1 MSADN
6 YVMVRE
12 FPDGWYWGM
21 GFASDDRER
30 FGDSMCDSGFRDGP
44 FPTEVDAR
52 IDAEAKCVVIEY
64 GVMRWG
70 EDEQT

>member
-6 YVMVRE
+6 YVMVRK
-12 FPDGWYWGM
+12 FRDGWRWGM

-30 FGDSMCDSGFRDGP
+30 FGDSLSDSDFRSDL

-52 IDAEAKCVVIEY
+52 IDADEKCGVIEY
-64 GVMRWG
+64 GIWRWDD
-70 EDEQT
+70 DEQT